1 MRVEFEVGVVED
13 VSDILRGSRLPK
25 SGWFS
30 SLNLSK
36 LVKPT
41 SRSASCSAGQSSNP
55 LSFTQSI
62 GEFMVHLNYSVKEG
76 VPGQVLS
83 TDRSPWCIAGSY
95 IIK

>member
-36 LVKPT
+36 LKPT

-62 GEFMVHLNYSVKEG
+62 GEFYGTLE
-76 VPGQVLS
+76 L
-83 TDRSPWCIAGSY
+83 
-95 IIK
+95 